1 MRVAIP
7 HQLDEETV
15 RHRLKSRSHEIAD
28 KIPLPG
34 AMVRTDWP
42 DDNRMNLAVE
52 AMGQGIRGHVD
63 IEPGQLV
70 FEIALPPAL
79 SFIEPMVAGA
89 IRDHGHKLLDKPTG
103 AD

>member
-7 HQLDEETV
+7 HSLDEETV
-15 RHRLKSRSHEIAD
+15 RERLKTRSHQIVD

-42 DDNRMNLAVE
+42 SENRMNLSVQ
-52 AMGQGIRGHVD
+52 AMGQGINGHVD

-70 FEIALPPAL
+70 FEIPLPAALG
-79 SFIEPMVAGA
+79 FIEPMVANA
-89 IRDHGHKLLDKPTG
+89 IRDHGHKLLTKN
-103 AD
+103 

>member
-7 HQLDEETV
+7 HDLDEETV
-15 RHRLKSRSHEIAD
+15 RARLKNRSHEFAD

-42 DDNRMNLAVE
+42 NEDRMNLSVE
-52 AMGQGIRGHVD
+52 AMGQSIRGHVD

-70 FEIALPPAL
+70 FEIPLPPAL
-79 SFIEPMVAGA
+79 GFIEPMVAGA
-89 IRDHGHKLLDKPTG
+89 IRDHGHKLLTKG
-103 AD
+103 